1 MKIRL
6 SLSVIALILVLCL
19 TLAVTPGCNK
29 SNTSGINATTSTI
42 STILKAATNATYFYY
57 AMTRTGMDS
66 VLNGTGPFTVFVPT
80 DSAFENS
87 GITISHLIAMTDSA
101 LRRLVL
107 YETIGANL
115 PSTSV
120 SGPNQKIIT
129 ANGDSVFLTNNAN
142 GFYINGIPVEQAD
155 IVAKNGIIQAISNA
169 VTFPPLGNLLHIIQT
184 DTAYVFLS
192 AALNRA
198 SMGTTDLN
206 TMLTSG
212 GPYTLFAP
220 NNLAFQTNGYP
231 DTTTINAANPDS
243 LARILLYHIVPAR
256 MFTSDISSGQK
267 SITLM
272 DSTILFSSSGSTRQV
287 VGNSND
293 VPANVLVSNTMG
305 YNGVLYKIDEVLM
318 P

>member
-1 MKIRL
+1 
-6 SLSVIALILVLCL
+6 
-19 TLAVTPGCNK
+19 
-29 SNTSGINATTSTI
+29 
-42 STILKAATNATYFYY
+42 
-57 AMTRTGMDS
+57 
-66 VLNGTGPFTVFVPT
+66 
-80 DSAFENS
+80 
-87 GITISHLIAMTDSA
+87 
-101 LRRLVL
+101 
-107 YETIGANL
+107 
-115 PSTSV
+115 
-120 SGPNQKIIT
+120 
-129 ANGDSVFLTNNAN
+129 
-142 GFYINGIPVEQAD
+142 
-155 IVAKNGIIQAISNA
+155 
-169 VTFPPLGNLLHIIQT
+169 
-184 DTAYVFLS
+184 
-192 AALNRA
+192 
-198 SMGTTDLN
+198 MGTTDLN

-212 GPYTLFAP
+212 GPYSLFAP
-220 NNLAFQTNGYP
+220 NNLAFQANGYP